1 MFVRPSRDIEL
12 LTVQTAQYFSIL
24 LFKNIYVLAYT
35 LVQVVALLNWFV
47 RSLFCHCL
55 FIL

>member
-35 LVQVVALLNWFV
+35 LVQVVALLN
-47 RSLFCHCL
+47 
-55 FIL
+55 